1 MRYTENTGRIFADHC
16 RNPCAAVAKGARCQT
31 GLSPCRQGMGNDKT
45 GRRLFLV
52 LPGHGRQIAGP
63 GLLSIP
69 IGYRCER
76 YVSGGACTA
85 LARTCALMEPY
96 VPRLWHGTKSHF
108 FIIQKEQISNERGR
122 ENSLKPFGKTRTQEQ
137 PLSAAAQEQ
146 LNASV
151 ELANLFAHYIKAD
164 SLEEA
169 RAEMKALVEE
179 TEGMEVPQSTGAA
192 PEETRSNAP
201 ETPPM
206 QGASA
211 MQGTQPMQGAAAMQQ
226 AATRAGDAM
235 AQAYQALEGSMDEE
249 KLDKLME
256 SEAFAALIQSG
267 VPPIMAA
274 RCILMD
280 ELLAAAE
287 ARGEKRGRTQVKNKL
302 GRMNEVG
309 TGMTNAFRTGI
320 DPDKLSLKEI
330 RDLKKRAGRGETIT
344 I

>member
-1 MRYTENTGRIFADHC
+1 M
-16 RNPCAAVAKGARCQT
+16 
-31 GLSPCRQGMGNDKT
+31 
-45 GRRLFLV
+45 
-52 LPGHGRQIAGP
+52 
-63 GLLSIP
+63 
-69 IGYRCER
+69 
-76 YVSGGACTA
+76 
-85 LARTCALMEPY
+85 
-96 VPRLWHGTKSHF
+96 
-108 FIIQKEQISNERGR
+108 
-122 ENSLKPFGKTRTQEQ
+122 KPFGKTRAQEQ

-169 RAEMKALVEE
+169 LAEMKALVEE

-249 KLDKLME
+249 KLDMLME